1 MALSDSDVQR
11 QIEHMMAFIEQ
22 EANEK
27 AEEIDAKAEEEFN
40 IEKGRLV
47 QEQRIKI
54 MEYYEKKEKQVELDR
69 KIQNSHMLNQ
79 ARLRILRARGEH
91 IKNLLDDAKKHLVDV
106 TKDQVKYKDLLGKL
120 IEQALYRIMESEVVV
135 RCREEDVELVRSVLD
150 GAVQSYRDKSGEKCN
165 AKLEEQDF
173 LHPSTCGGVEV
184 SAFNGKIKVTN
195 TLANRLEMVNRQ
207 LLPEIS
213 ALSKRGEGALV
224 SGDKKMKLSD
234 LQPKLTYKTISSV
247 YGPLLVVDLVRY
259 PQFGEIVNIRMPDG
273 YIRNGQVLEFK
284 GTKAIVQVFEGT
296 SGLDVKNTSCEFSGE
311 LLRVPVEE
319 DMLGRIFDGCG
330 KPIDGGD
337 AITPEKY
344 ININGEPINPS
355 SRNYPQEMIQTGIS
369 AIDVMNSI
377 ARGQKIPIFSAAGL
391 PHNEIAAQIC
401 RQAGLVKI
409 PDNEAGAQAEGGA
422 TAAAAA
428 DTKSSNFAIV
438 FAAIGVTSET
448 ARFFRHEFIANGS
461 MENVCLFIN
470 LANDPTFERI
480 ITPRIALT
488 TAEFL
493 AYECNRHV
501 LVILTDMTSYCDA
514 LREISSAREEV
525 PGRRGYP
532 PYMYSDLATIYERA
546 GRVEGRQGSITQIPI
561 LTMPN
566 DDITHPIP
574 DTTGFITEGQIY
586 VDRALHGRKIYPP
599 INVLP
604 SLSRLMKSAIGP
616 GMTRKDHSD
625 VSNQLYAC
633 YATATQDVAPMKKV
647 AGEEALTADDLLYLE
662 FLDKFEKG
670 FLAQDMHENRSIF
683 DSLDIAWRLLR
694 MFPKSMLRRIPPKI
708 IEEYFPRTTKL

>member
-1 MALSDSDVQR
+1 
-11 QIEHMMAFIEQ
+11 MMAFIEQ
-22 EANEK
+22 EATEK

-79 ARLRILRARGEH
+79 ARLKVLKARGEH
-91 IKNLLDDAKKHLVDV
+91 IRNLLDDARSSLLEV
-106 TKDQVKYKDLLGKL
+106 TQDTERYKGLIKQL
-120 IEQALYRIMESEVVV
+120 IEQALYRLMEKEVLL
-135 RCREEDVELVRSVLD
+135 RCRQQDAELVKSVMEES
-150 GAVQSYRDKSGEKCN
+150 VQTYIRRTGDPCNLKIDEKN
-165 AKLEEQDF
+165 Y
-173 LHPSTCGGVEV
+173 LHPESCGGIELTAIN
-184 SAFNGKIKVTN
+184 SKIKVSN
-195 TLANRLEMVNRQ
+195 TLENRLEMVNQQ

-224 SGDKKMKLSD
+224 EPSETKSAPKDF
-234 LQPKLTYKTISSV
+234 QPRLTYKTIGSV
-247 YGPLLVVDLVRY
+247 YGPLLVVDLVRF
-259 PQFGEIVNIRMPDG
+259 PQYGEIVIIKLPDG
-273 YIRNGQVLEFK
+273 SRRTAQVLEFK
-284 GTKAIVQVFEGT
+284 GTKAVVQVFEGT
-296 SGLDVKNTSCEFSGE
+296 SGLDVKNTECEFSGE

-319 DMLGRIFDGCG
+319 DMLGRIFNGCG

-344 ININGEPINPS
+344 LDINGEPINPA

-401 RQAGLVKI
+401 RQAGLVKA
-409 PDNEAGAQAEGGA
+409 PGSETETSGG
-422 TAAAAA
+422 
-428 DTKSSNFAIV
+428 DKPESNFAIV

-493 AYECNRHV
+493 AYECGRHV

-546 GRVEGRQGSITQIPI
+546 GRVEGRTGSITQIPI

-586 VDRALHGRKIYPP
+586 IDRNLHGRKIYPP

-625 VSNQLYAC
+625 VSNQMYAC

-647 AGEEALTADDLLYLE
+647 AGEEALTSDDLLYLE
-662 FLDKFEKG
+662 FLDKFERG
-670 FLAQDMHENRSIF
+670 FLAQDMHENRTVF
-683 DSLDIAWRLLR
+683 DSLNIAWKLLR
-694 MFPKSMLRRIPPKI
+694 MFPKDMLRRIPPGI
-708 IEEYFPRTTKL
+708 LEEYYPRQTKL

>member
-1 MALSDSDVQR
+1 MALTDADVQR
-11 QIEHMMAFIEQ
+11 QIQHMMAFIEQ

-79 ARLRILRARGEH
+79 ARLRVLKARGEH
-91 IKNLLDDAKKHLVDV
+91 IRNLLDDARKSLLEV
-106 TKDQVKYKDLLGKL
+106 TKDEIKYKELVTRL
-120 IEQALYRIMESEVVV
+120 IEQALYRIMEKEVVV
-135 RCREEDVELVRSVLD
+135 KCREQDVKLVKEVID
-150 GAVQSYRDKSGEKCN
+150 EAVQSYRKQSGEPCN
-165 AKLEEQDF
+165 AVVNETSF
-173 LHPSTCGGVEV
+173 LHADTCGGVEV
-184 SAFNGKIKVTN
+184 SALNNRIVVTN
-195 TLANRLEMVNRQ
+195 TLFNRLEMVNRQ

-224 SGDKKMKLSD
+224 KGEKTDLGN

-259 PQFGEIVNIRMPDG
+259 PQFGEIINIKMPDG
-273 YIRNGQVLEFK
+273 NVRTGQVLEFK

-296 SGLDVKNTSCEFSGE
+296 SGLDVKNTKCEFSGE
-311 LLRVPVEE
+311 LLRIPVEE

-344 ININGEPINPS
+344 LNINGEPINPS

-409 PDNEAGAQAEGGA
+409 PAEGEEKNA
-422 TAAAAA
+422 SE
-428 DTKSSNFAIV
+428 KSTSNFAIV

-546 GRVEGRQGSITQIPI
+546 GRVEGRLGSITQIPI

-616 GMTRKDHSD
+616 GMTRKDHAD

-647 AGEEALTADDLLYLE
+647 AGEEALTTDDLLYLE
-662 FLDKFEKG
+662 FLEKFEKG

-683 DSLDIAWRLLR
+683 DSLDIAWKILR
-694 MFPKSMLRRIPPKI
+694 MFPKGVLRRIPPNI
-708 IEEYFPRTTKL
+708 VEEYYPRQTKL

>member
-1 MALSDSDVQR
+1 MALSDADVQR
-11 QIEHMMAFIEQ
+11 QIQHMMAFIEQ
-22 EANEK
+22 EASEK

-79 ARLRILRARGEH
+79 ARLRILKARGEH
-91 IKNLLDDAKKHLVDV
+91 IRTLLDEARSNLLDVAKN
-106 TKDQVKYKDLLGKL
+106 QAKYKDLLSKL
-120 IEQALYRIMESEVVV
+120 IEQALYRIMEKEVVV
-135 RCREEDVELVRSVLD
+135 RCRKDDLHLVKEVLKD
-150 GAVQSYRDKSGEKCN
+150 AVDSYTKHSGDPCN
-165 AKLEEQDF
+165 AKLDENDF
-173 LHPSTCGGVEV
+173 LPSETCGGIEV
-184 SAFNGKIKVTN
+184 SAFGDKIKVSN

-213 ALSKRGEGALV
+213 ALTKRGEGSLV
-224 SGDKKMKLSD
+224 SGDKTSTINN

-247 YGPLLVVDLVRY
+247 YGPLLIVDLVRY
-259 PQFGEIVNIRMPDG
+259 PQFGEIVNIKTPDG
-273 YIRNGQVLEFK
+273 HVRTGQVLEFK

-296 SGLDVKNTSCEFSGE
+296 SGLDVKNTQCEFSGE

-344 ININGEPINPS
+344 LDINGEPINPS

-409 PDNEAGAQAEGGA
+409 PETEAQPESGAGE
-422 TAAAAA
+422 
-428 DTKSSNFAIV
+428 TKSAGNFAIV

-546 GRVEGRQGSITQIPI
+546 GRVEGRLGSITQIPI

-670 FLAQDMHENRSIF
+670 FLAQDMHENRSII